1 MSTPAHAIPYIGR
14 FAPSPTGPL
23 HLGSLVAALASFLHA
38 RTRQGQWLVRMEDL
52 DPPREQAGAAS
63 AILQS
68 LEDHGLAWDGNVV
81 YQSQRLPA
89 YRDTLAQ
96 LTAAGLIYACDCTRQ
111 DLNAMGGI
119 YNGRCRTREV
129 STHKPHALRLRL
141 YDNPIIHTDIIRFID
156 LLQGEQTQDLRRE
169 AGDPIL
175 KRKDGLF
182 AYQLA
187 VVVDDIAQGISH
199 IIRGMD
205 LLAVSARQMALFQIL
220 GTPAPAFGHVP
231 LVLNSSGQKLSKQ
244 NFAPALNSAHAVN
257 NLWQALT
264 FLGQNPPSDLL
275 RGTPRTMLDWAQA
288 HWDER
293 ALRGN
298 TKRSTASAQTDL
310 SL

>member
-1 MSTPAHAIPYIGR
+1 MPTPTHANPYIGR
-14 FAPSPTGPL
+14 FAPSPTGLL

-68 LEDHGLAWDGNVV
+68 LEDHGLTWDGTVV

-111 DLNAMGGI
+111 DLQAMGGI

-141 YDNPIIHTDIIRFID
+141 YDNPIIHTDVIRFID

-169 AGDPIL
+169 AGDPIV

-220 GTPAPAFGHVP
+220 GATAPAFGHVP

-244 NFAPALNSAHAVN
+244 NLAPALNSAHAVN
-257 NLWQALT
+257 NLWQALS

-275 RGTPRTMLDWAQA
+275 RGTPHTMLDWAQA
-288 HWDER
+288 HWDEQD
-293 ALRGN
+293 LGSSVKN
-298 TKRSTASAQTDL
+298 LSAQTD
-310 SL
+310 SSA